1 MQAGIFRT
9 PLTYNKWRSKRLL
22 AAVRNL
28 PVETFEA
35 QRDQSAVLP
44 RLKDPCLRAAKP
56 DVGESVAIMGALAL
70 LGSLSALISSRN
82 LQPVRV

>member
-9 PLTYNKWRSKRLL
+9 PLTYNKWQSKRLL
-22 AAVRNL
+22 AVRNL

-56 DVGESVAIMGALAL
+56 DVGESVAIMGASAL